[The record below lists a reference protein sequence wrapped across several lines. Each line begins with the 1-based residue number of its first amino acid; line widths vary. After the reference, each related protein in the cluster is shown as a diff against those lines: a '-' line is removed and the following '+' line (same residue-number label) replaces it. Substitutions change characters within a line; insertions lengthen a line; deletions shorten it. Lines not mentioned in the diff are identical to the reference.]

1 MKRTRPNSL
10 HRVIA
15 ATLAVLA
22 VPAAA
27 AATDWWPLDP
37 ANTLVIDTTKGRI
50 IIEMRPDFAPLAVAR
65 IKRLTHEHL
74 YDGLLFHRV
83 LDHYV
88 DQTGN
93 PNNRDGGT
101 STHPN
106 LPPEFRFTLARAQID
121 AIATRT
127 PDSLTGFVGATP
139 FAAAT
144 NPQDKT
150 TWRAWG
156 VYCPGVVGMG
166 REAALDT
173 ANSEIFFMRAE
184 NRSLDH
190 DYTVWGRVVAGLPV
204 VQSIAVGFPP
214 PHPDRMLRVRLAADL
229 PAADQPH
236 LQVMD
241 TRSPAFA
248 ALIAKTRQEKGA
260 DFTVCDVAVPV
271 R

>member
-1 MKRTRPNSL
+1 MQRPRIRPSIRTTA
-10 HRVIA
+10 VAIA
-15 ATLAVLA
+15 LTAPLTAT
-22 VPAAA
+22 AA
-27 AATDWWPLDP
+27 DWWPLDP

-50 IIEMRPDFAPLAVAR
+50 VIEMRPDFAPLAVAR
-65 IKRLTHEHL
+65 IKLLAHEHL

-93 PNNRDGGT
+93 PNNRDGGA

-106 LPPEFRFTLARAQID
+106 LPPEFRFTLKPSQID
-121 AIATRT
+121 ATATQT

-139 FAAAT
+139 FAAAP

-166 REAALDT
+166 RQAAPDT

-190 DYTVWGRVVAGLPV
+190 DYTVWGRVVAGLQA

-214 PHPDRMLRVRLAADL
+214 PHPDRILRARLAADL
-229 PAADQPH
+229 PPADQPH

-241 TRSPAFA
+241 TSSPAFH
-248 ALIAKTRQEKGA
+248 ALVAKTRHEKGA
-260 DFTVCDVAVPV
+260 DFNVCDVEIPV